1 MSDIHGVPSA
11 LKSALAAAD
20 ALGYDRLVL
29 LGDLL
34 YHGPRNGVPN
44 FYDPEE
50 VARILNGLKDRI
62 VAVRGNC
69 DAEVDQM
76 MFEFPMM
83 GDYAV
88 LEAGKE
94 TFFLTHGHLWN
105 EHNLP
110 PLGMGSVLAHGH
122 THVPELTKL
131 KCGLTVFNPGSVAL
145 PKGGSS
151 RSFGYF
157 DGESL
162 KHYTCRTRFAG
173 RRISPYRVA
182 PFVSC
187 STTTASRKPGHVVSS
202 KRVRTPRPAI

>member
-11 LKSALAAAD
+11 LKSALASAD

-44 FYDPEE
+44 FYDPEG

-105 EHNLP
+105 EYNLP

-131 KCGLTVFNPGSVAL
+131 TCGLTIFNPGSVAL

-162 KHYTCRTRFAG
+162 KHYTC
-173 RRISPYRVA
+173 
-182 PFVSC
+182 
-187 STTTASRKPGHVVSS
+187 
-202 KRVRTPRPAI
+202 

>member
-105 EHNLP
+105 ERNLP

-151 RSFGYF
+151 RSCGYF

-162 KHYTCRTRFAG
+162 KHYTC
-173 RRISPYRVA
+173 
-182 PFVSC
+182 
-187 STTTASRKPGHVVSS
+187 
-202 KRVRTPRPAI
+202 